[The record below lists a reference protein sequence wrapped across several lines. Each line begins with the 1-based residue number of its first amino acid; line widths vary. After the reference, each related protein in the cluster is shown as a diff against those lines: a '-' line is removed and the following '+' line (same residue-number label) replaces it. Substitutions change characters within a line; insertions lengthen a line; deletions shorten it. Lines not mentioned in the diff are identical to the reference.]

1 MILIMGGA
9 GYIGSHTLRHLLDC
23 GYECAVADN
32 LVYGHREAVD
42 PRAAFEKA
50 DLLDKDSLRNVFQ
63 KFRPEAVVHFA
74 AFAYGNIIVVF
85 FLHGLLPRLGIHS
98 VSQSVAHEVEAQNG
112 NDYHNTGGQPH
123 IEMVI

>member
-9 GYIGSHTLRHLLDC
+9 GYIGSHTLRPLLDC

-50 DLLDKDSLRNVFQ
+50 DLLDKDS
-63 KFRPEAVVHFA
+63 
-74 AFAYGNIIVVF
+74 
-85 FLHGLLPRLGIHS
+85 
-98 VSQSVAHEVEAQNG
+98 
-112 NDYHNTGGQPH
+112 
-123 IEMVI
+123 